1 MNDIK
6 LPELNTEPVAGLP
19 SVIIQPSN
27 TPITPIKDP
36 EQKEAPT
43 EPAPI
48 LFELRL
54 TETKVTGG
62 SIPVTWCID
71 RDWLLKHN
79 NREHYVLLCSAPPNK
94 SGDIAEWRGYAKLS
108 NLMAY
113 VTFYR
118 PGENRI
124 IGCVVDDK
132 DYVER
137 WMAREPN
144 RTGWMIEAMNFG
156 YWDSSNKFLIDSRWP
171 SINNHIDLELPQE
184 CFAKEPSILE
194 KKWVNFFFR
203 TKAVDQCE
211 FRRRRILAYTVQPI
225 AFLIWAILYSL
236 FILCT
241 QLLYL
246 VCGTWVTFGQLGT
259 TDVYIAKKTDFLKI
273 KSWGMFDWILV
284 PVPILLIVSLI
295 LSHINLLFL
304 LLPIGGLIGIV
315 SFFLLFLYLSG
326 MWVKRTK
333 STLQKPYCP
342 EELELLQC
350 YSDKKIA
357 SIKDL
362 PKGKRTIKLRFQDI
376 NSRYGICKP
385 FAR

>member
-1 MNDIK
+1 MIK
-6 LPELNTEPVAGLP
+6 LPELNIELVTGLP
-19 SVIIQPSN
+19 SADGSLPKN
-27 TPITPIKDP
+27 PIKEP

-43 EPAPI
+43 EPSPI

-79 NREHYVLLCSAPPNK
+79 NSEHYVLLCSAPPNK
-94 SGDIAEWRGYAKLS
+94 SGEIAEWRGYAKLS
-108 NLMAY
+108 DLMAY

-124 IGCVVDDK
+124 LACVVDDK
-132 DYVER
+132 DYVQR
-137 WMAREPN
+137 WMERDRG
-144 RTGWMIEAMNFG
+144 RTGWMTEAMNFG
-156 YWDSSNKFLIDSRWP
+156 YWDSSTQFLLDDRWTT
-171 SINNHIDLELPQE
+171 INNHIDLELPKE
-184 CFAKEPSILE
+184 CFAKEPSVLE

-203 TKAVDQCE
+203 NKAVDQCE

-225 AFLIWAILYSL
+225 AFFIWSVLYAL
-236 FILCT
+236 FILIG
-241 QLLYL
+241 QLAYFL
-246 VCGTWVTFGQLGT
+246 CGIWITFDQLGT

-273 KSWGMFDWILV
+273 KSWGIFDWILI
-284 PVPILLIVSLI
+284 PIPSLLIVSLI

-315 SFFLLFLYLSG
+315 CSFLLFLYLERLDSNFVG
-326 MWVKRTK
+326 GKQVKRK
-333 STLQKPYCP
+333 LPKPYYQ
-342 EELELLQC
+342 EDLDILQC
-350 YSDKKIA
+350 ASNKKIT

-362 PKGKRTIKLRFQDI
+362 PKGKRTIKLRFQDLK
-376 NSRYGICKP
+376 SRVCKP